1 MTNARTVIT
10 GRGIVSSLGM
20 NVPDFSAAV
29 LAGTCAIGDI
39 TDLCD
44 DLRFRNGAPVRGFD
58 AAAHFD
64 DRTRSHTDRF
74 AQFAIVATRQAW
86 KEAGLDLDP
95 PEPGRV
101 GVVVGT
107 ANTGIDAIGRGFRRI
122 IGEGARPH
130 PFTIPQTMGSAPA
143 SGIARDVNAKGPVF
157 GVTSACASAAHAMV
171 VGESLIRTGLVDVVI
186 VGGTDS
192 CYDVGLLKAWEALRV
207 VSPDTC
213 RPFSLGRRGLIMGEG
228 AGILILERAERAKA
242 RGARVL
248 GRWLG
253 AGVGSDAGDIVAP
266 DPEGMKTAIRAA
278 LADAAIPADA
288 VDYVNA
294 HGTGTAANDRCE
306 AAAVVDVFG
315 GRATPIPISSTKSM
329 VGHTMGAG
337 GAIEAIATLAALESG
352 IVPPTLNFTAP
363 DPECPVDAVTD
374 GPRKLPIEVAI
385 SNSFA
390 FGGLNVSLVLGR
402 AEG

>member
-20 NVPDFSAAV
+20 TVPEFSRAV
-29 LAGTCAIGDI
+29 LAGESAIGDI
-39 TDLCD
+39 TDICD

-58 AAAHFD
+58 PAAHFD
-64 DRTRSHTDRF
+64 DRSRSHTDRF
-74 AQFAIVATRQAW
+74 AQFATVAARQAW
-86 KEAGLDLDP
+86 REAGLDLEP
-95 PEPGRV
+95 PEPARV
-101 GVVVGT
+101 GVVIGT

-122 IGEGARPH
+122 LVDGARPN

-143 SGIARDVNAKGPVF
+143 SRIARELSARGPVF

-171 VGESLIRTGLVDVVI
+171 VGESMIRSGLVDVVV

-192 CYDVGLLKAWEALRV
+192 CYEVGLLKAWEALRV
-207 VSPDTC
+207 VSTDTC

-253 AGVGSDAGDIVAP
+253 AGIGSDAGDIVAP
-266 DPEGMKTAIRAA
+266 DPEGMKAAIRAA
-278 LADAAIPADA
+278 LVDAALPADA
-288 VDYVNA
+288 IDYINA
-294 HGTGTAANDRCE
+294 HGTGTHANDRCE
-306 AAAVVDVFG
+306 AAAVIDVFG
-315 GRATPIPISSTKSM
+315 DRATPIPVSSTKSM

-337 GAIEAIATLAALESG
+337 GAIEAITTLAALEAG
-352 IVPPTLNFTAP
+352 IVPPTLNFTAL
-363 DPECPVDAVTD
+363 DPECPIDAVTE
-374 GPRKLPIEVAI
+374 GPRKLPIEIAI

-390 FGGLNVSLVLGR
+390 FGGLNVTIVLGR